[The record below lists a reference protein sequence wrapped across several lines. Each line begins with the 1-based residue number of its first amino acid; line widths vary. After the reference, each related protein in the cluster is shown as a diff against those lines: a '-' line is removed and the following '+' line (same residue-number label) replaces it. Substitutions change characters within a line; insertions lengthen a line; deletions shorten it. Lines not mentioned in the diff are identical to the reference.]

1 MKIKSVLLALSLL
14 ALAACA
20 PEPIKGRADQY
31 SPSQVNYSDQ
41 DLRDNTAIGQ
51 VKITFDESKLMHVDV
66 PIRATTDIQIYAD
79 YRVTFL
85 DANGIPLAPPTGWTA
100 VTLAPNIFQDIQVN
114 SSSPRAADFRMDLR
128 DAR

>member
-1 MKIKSVLLALSLL
+1 MKTKSVLLSLSLL
-14 ALAACA
+14 TLVACG
-20 PEPIKGRADQY
+20 PKPIQGRADQY
-31 SPSQVNYSDQ
+31 SPSQVNYIDQ

-51 VKITFDESKLMHVDV
+51 LKITFDESKLMHVDV
-66 PIRATTDIQIYAD
+66 PIRAASDIQLYAD

-85 DANGIPLAPPTGWTA
+85 DANGIPLGPPTGWTA
-100 VTLAPNIFQDIQVN
+100 ITLAPNVFQDIQFN